1 MPKKG
6 FYFSIVISMLAALL
20 PLFLGWVL
28 LQRLAALQDEAES
41 FAAEAT
47 LLDFKQ
53 KNVKALKNVLEET
66 GAQRSRVD
74 ALFIDAKGL
83 VRFIQDLETAA
94 KESGAV
100 LKMNSAV
107 LPESP
112 EEKGPRLQ
120 FQISGSFPALFLF
133 QTRLESSPYQIRF
146 EKVDFLR
153 AGEGAGQGAGW
164 SADYSLKVLS
174 YLF

>member
-6 FYFSIVISMLAALL
+6 FYFSIVISMLAVLL
-20 PLFLGWVL
+20 PLFLGGVL
-28 LQRLAALQDEAES
+28 LQRLAALQDGAES
-41 FAAEAT
+41 LAAEAI

-66 GAQRSRVD
+66 EAQRSRVN
-74 ALFIDAKGL
+74 ALFIGEKGL

-94 KESGAV
+94 KESGVA

-120 FQISGSFPALFLF
+120 FQISGNFPALFLF

-146 EKVDFLR
+146 EKVEFLR
-153 AGEGAGQGAGW
+153 AGEGASKGAGW